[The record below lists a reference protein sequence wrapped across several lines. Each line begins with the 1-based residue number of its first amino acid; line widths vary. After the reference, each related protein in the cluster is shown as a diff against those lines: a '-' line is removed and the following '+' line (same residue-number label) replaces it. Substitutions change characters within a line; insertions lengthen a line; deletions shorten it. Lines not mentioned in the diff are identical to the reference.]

1 MSVQFQAALASPVD
15 KSESMLR
22 EELRQAQQNLSS
34 WQESWKQAKAACEAW
49 KKEAE
54 EVTTRAGRR
63 IEEVRGAEGRRE
75 GEVLYHQLLQFS
87 SVAGEAVARGT
98 ISVGRQCS
106 PPPGTG

>member
-1 MSVQFQAALASPVD
+1 MSLFVQFQAALASPVD

-63 IEEVRGAEGRRE
+63 IEEVRGEQRGEGRE
-75 GEVLYHQLLQFS
+75 KYCTTNFYNFPL
-87 SVAGEAVARGT
+87 
-98 ISVGRQCS
+98 
-106 PPPGTG
+106 